1 MKRFISVIIALC
13 LIFSSFSFV
22 FGAVSDSQASS
33 IVSDLS
39 TIRSTLNNIYS
50 RLGTIQG
57 YLFDSGHSVAYWVSA
72 INSWMQPIYSSLTS
86 GLVSAL
92 DLEPIIS
99 GLNEV
104 VSSGGATSYT
114 PYLKYGD
121 KSNSQWLSDLYSA
134 LGRLGVSNRSSV
146 LLNSHLSLL
155 NNYSGSYIIPRFTNS
170 SGSMS
175 ETSYNW
181 NDGSPLGNIGLILKL
196 FNQSFIYN
204 ALSENY
210 LNKSL
215 QSVVSFSDPDSTLSF
230 TPSSSIDG
238 IYKYLNLLN
247 TPLARLG
254 YVLASDQRIEAQQ
267 ASSANEQS
275 VVDNFI
281 DSSGSGSVSASD
293 FGSVSGASKSFRDNF
308 NSGVSASGVWSVF
321 NQNYDWFS
329 QSTADAL
336 DTSSASSSARRLKS
350 ASSVRSDTP
359 LLDAYYSDLFDI
371 IGVIN
376 DD

>member
-1 MKRFISVIIALC
+1 MKRFISVIISLC
-13 LIFSSFSFV
+13 LIFGSFSFV

-39 TIRSTLNNIYS
+39 TIRSTLNNIYT

-72 INSWMQPIYSSLTS
+72 INSWMQPIYTSLTS
-86 GLVSAL
+86 GLASSL
-92 DLEPIIS
+92 NFEPIIA

-104 VSSGGATSYT
+104 VSSGGATSYI

-121 KSNSQWLSDLYSA
+121 KSNSHWLSDLYTLDSVNGFESQA
-134 LGRLGVSNRSSV
+134 GGTSVTVFTLAPGGTYTSSTINFSRYGWRSSV
-146 LLNSHLSLL
+146 ATMLLYINNNIARGFRYQNDIAFSSYGNSQSALNWLDLSTQTF
-155 NNYSGSYIIPRFTNS
+155 SPNS
-170 SGSMS
+170 A
-175 ETSYNW
+175 TS
-181 NDGSPLGNIGLILKL
+181 
-196 FNQSFIYN
+196 
-204 ALSENY
+204 
-210 LNKSL
+210 
-215 QSVVSFSDPDSTLSF
+215 
-230 TPSSSIDG
+230 G
-238 IYKYLNLLN
+238 IYQWLSAIQA
-247 TPLARLG
+247 PVARLS

-336 DTSSASSSARRLKS
+336 DTSSVSSSARRLKS